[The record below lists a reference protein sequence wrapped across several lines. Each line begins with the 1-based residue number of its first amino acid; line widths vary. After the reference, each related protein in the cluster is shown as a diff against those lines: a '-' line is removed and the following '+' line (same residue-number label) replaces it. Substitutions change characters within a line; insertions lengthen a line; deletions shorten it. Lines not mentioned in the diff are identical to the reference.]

1 MQIYLVGGAVRDGL
15 LGLAIHERD
24 WLVVGATPEEMT
36 AQGFVAVGKDFPV
49 FLHPETKEEYALA
62 RTERKSGHGYK
73 GFTFHTSPDI
83 TIEDDLR
90 RRDLTINAMARD
102 KNGELID
109 PFNGQRDLR
118 EKKLRHVSD
127 AFGEDPLRILRVA
140 RFAARFHQLGFHIAE
155 ETMALM
161 RAMVENGEADFLVA
175 ERVWQEFQRALE
187 ENHPEIFIDV
197 LRQCGALAVI
207 MPEIDELFGIPQR
220 KDYHPEVDTGIHALL
235 SLQQAALLSTDA
247 RVRFAAL
254 VHDLGKA
261 KTPADI
267 LPRHIGHEVR
277 SLPLIR
283 QLCKRLSIPN
293 EYRDLALIAAEY
305 HTHCHKSGE
314 LNASTVFKVLKACG
328 AFQDAQRLERF
339 LLVCEADARGRTG
352 LETNPYP
359 QTERFR
365 SGLRAAQTIKA
376 SALQAEG
383 FEGATLGAEL
393 EKRQIAAIEQAA
405 PKTVFPRS

>member
-1 MQIYLVGGAVRDGL
+1 MQTYLVGGAVRDGL

-36 AQGFVAVGKDFPV
+36 TQGFVPVGKDFPV

-73 GFTFHTSPDI
+73 GFTFHTSPGI

-90 RRDLTINAMARD
+90 RRDITINAMARD
-102 KNGELID
+102 EQGELID

-118 EKKLRHVSD
+118 EKRLRHVSD

-140 RFAARFHQLGFHIAE
+140 RFAARFHHLGFNIAE

-161 RAMVENGEADFLVA
+161 RSMVDNEEANFLVA
-175 ERVWQEFQRALE
+175 ERVWQEFHRALE
-187 ENHPEIFIDV
+187 EKNPEIFIDV

-207 MPEIDELFGIPQR
+207 MPEIDQLFGIPQR

-235 SLQQAALLSTDA
+235 SLQQAALLSPDT

-261 KTPADI
+261 KTPVDI
-267 LPRHIGHEVR
+267 LPRHIGHEAR
-277 SLPLIR
+277 SLPLIK
-283 QLCKRLSIPN
+283 QFCKRLSIPN

-314 LNASTVFKVLKACG
+314 LNANTVFKVLKACG

-352 LETNPYP
+352 LEANPYP

-365 SGLRAAQTIKA
+365 MALRTAQNIKA

-383 FEGATLGAEL
+383 FEGAALGAEL

-405 PKTVFPRS
+405 PKTVFHRS